1 MDVRRK
7 NTDVKWVGFHPLW
20 FLVKQLLL
28 GKKIWHHL
36 TYPLSRSDLQ
46 QDDLERLRLEHDV
59 LHDIVGEAVDVE
71 ISQAGLV
78 ELLTSKV
85 VKRLFPAMTK
95 ETTIS

>member
-1 MDVRRK
+1 M
-7 NTDVKWVGFHPLW
+7 
-20 FLVKQLLL
+20 
-28 GKKIWHHL
+28 
-36 TYPLSRSDLQ
+36 
-46 QDDLERLRLEHDV
+46 ERLRLEHDV

-95 ETTIS
+95 RLQ